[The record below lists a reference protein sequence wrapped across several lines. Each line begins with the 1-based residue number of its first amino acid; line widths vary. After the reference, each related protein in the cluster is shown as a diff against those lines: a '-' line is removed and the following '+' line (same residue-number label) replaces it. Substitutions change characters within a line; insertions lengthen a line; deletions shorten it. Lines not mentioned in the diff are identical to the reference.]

1 MWGIKMADLIC
12 VFAASSNA
20 VEQKYVDLAF
30 RLGEALAQSNY
41 GLVFGGGRIGLMGAC
56 ARGVA
61 SCRGRIVGVIPEK
74 LNRPGIAFDCD
85 ELIETQTMHER
96 KSTMESLCTG
106 FIALPGGFGT
116 LEELLEVITLKQL
129 GYHSLPIVILNYGGF
144 YDPLVDQLDRC
155 IEERF
160 MNESWRRLYYCAEH
174 IEEALEYF
182 RAYRPGEFP
191 DKMEE
196 ALSIK

>member
-1 MWGIKMADLIC
+1 MADLIC

-20 VEQKYVDLAF
+20 VDKKYVDLAY
-30 RLGEALAQSNY
+30 RLGEALAQADY

-61 SCRGRIVGVIPEK
+61 SRSGRIVGVIPEK
-74 LNRPGIAFDCD
+74 LNRPGIAYERCD
-85 ELIETQTMHER
+85 ELIETRTMHER
-96 KSTMESLCTG
+96 KSTMESLCAG

-129 GYHSLPIVILNYGGF
+129 GYHCLPIVILNYGGF
-144 YDPLVDQLDRC
+144 YDPLIDQLDRC
-155 IEERF
+155 IGERF
-160 MNESWRRLYYCAEH
+160 TNESWRGLYFCAEG
-174 IEEALEYF
+174 IGEALEYLC
-182 RAYRPGEFP
+182 AYRPGEFP

-196 ALSIK
+196 ALSSK